1 MMASAFMEAEES
13 TVGSDNARLAG
24 LESQILN
31 SQEIIVRL
39 NRELDNALHRI
50 ATLENVCS
58 ETQND
63 LHEKRNRINRLTN
76 EIDEREELNERLKQ
90 ELYEKDEKLKTL
102 DDIGVQLKQ
111 HIKQEEKDKEER
123 KIQETISCQQCLLL
137 FNEFRKSSENISIN
151 DLHSQIIFDRQVS
164 ELIVDRLGD
173 NNESSNESPQAIFE
187 QYRKNERVKFHDLLQ
202 KSLITENISDL
213 IDSDDILFEL
223 LTHLNSLVRLKET
236 LSSDSKELKNIRS
249 LLQLTDINNDYFI
262 KDLVN
267 KRECIEYLRRKID
280 NSHDFTDYELIKH
293 VLHHYFD
300 FQQQQDELKE
310 YLHLNNDDNNELSYS
325 RLLMDR
331 CSEAVHVGTELHQR
345 IQTLEQLNNQLD
357 EHIKE
362 IAERHKQINEIVAT
376 FYNKSIDQDTN
387 EVTQLDRIR
396 SILQADADFRHELS
410 AETSVTSNED
420 ILRRIREYK
429 SIYENYQPVTNEN
442 LNQDQDQQLRIN
454 ELTRQI
460 DELKE
465 EMNQRKTQLTKITS
479 LLELHTDNEKIIL
492 DLIYSSLKS
501 TTDFSHALSNQ
512 LSVKNDS
519 ISMLQRIHDY
529 QSIINQLYSHENHW
543 TNETSNELISKLK
556 LMKNAENTIE
566 NLEQQLNESIQNE
579 KQSQNDIKEII
590 ERFLPNIDKNEE
602 PNTKQIQHLLTSLID
617 FRQNLFD
624 TTQLNSDKDI
634 FNLFQKYQEDHTNLQ
649 QLLNQP
655 IQEKQDVKSQ
665 TTYDDDDDDFY
676 NQIKELFGI
685 EVVHRSEDIIN
696 KIKELLQSPS
706 KAQFDDLFS
715 NDQKL
720 RDLLNINDENL
731 VESVLQLNENLYQ
744 LQEQQARL
752 IQNGNLM
759 NTSIEQMLNELGVPS
774 ALSLEKRMEDFCA
787 IVDRFSIEYSQ
798 LVSTDING
806 MNLIDILKHI
816 QLVLVENNRLKTLI
830 DQLDLDSSSNNLDY
844 ASKLQSYSAKV
855 GNLCELI
862 GDDNVNID
870 LAFVVYQKK
879 IAHDQQIIKKMSNFK
894 QQLLTRLSIDNEDK
908 ILDRLSE
915 IERMDSDLKEKL
927 KSHDCTNSTVTS
939 LNVTISEQRSKI
951 LEHVETVEKLR
962 TQRERMLNK
971 MKEMKTN
978 NEILAN
984 QLKQTKETIDD
995 FHRREIDYKN
1005 QIEKI
1010 EQQLRSAN
1018 NQIQVTSDEC
1028 QTQQELQE
1036 TMKLEIESIKN
1047 EMDTQRKL
1055 YESRC
1060 RQIVHE
1066 KNHLDKNQ
1074 KETLEQKQIV
1084 ENENKRLQ
1092 ITLQSVKDTLENVDD
1107 INSIVDTIL
1116 KLRQDHLRLTN
1127 ELNLRNEDLHEENE
1141 KLLSN
1146 IQQQQIAIN
1155 EYINMKDVLEKRLFD
1170 NDQQIMHFNKELQEK
1185 SNQYQRLQDDYQSY
1199 IEEYSTKIIDS
1210 QVAIIDVEPSPPS
1223 PTHHVSIQHVAESN
1237 HWMAIDVKDD
1247 EIPLTTANKYSTID
1261 TPTALFNILGE
1272 MKSKLGITLT
1282 HRPRSSSAFF
1292 YYLCAVHFLTI
1303 YLLFIR
1309 HC

>member
-1 MMASAFMEAEES
+1 MMASAFMETEES
-13 TVGSDNARLAG
+13 AVGSENARLAG

-39 NRELDNALHRI
+39 NRELDSALHRI

-76 EIDEREELNERLKQ
+76 EIDEREELNEHLKQ
-90 ELYEKDEKLKTL
+90 ELYEKDEKLNTL
-102 DDIGVQLKQ
+102 DDIVTQLKQ
-111 HIKQEEKDKEER
+111 HIKQEKKDKEER
-123 KIQETISCQQCLLL
+123 KIHENISCQQCLLL
-137 FNEFRKSSENISIN
+137 FNEFGKSSESISIN
-151 DLHSQIIFDRQVS
+151 DLHSQIIFDRQLS
-164 ELIVDRLGD
+164 ELIVGRLGD
-173 NNESSNESPQAIFE
+173 NNGSSNESPQVIFE
-187 QYRKNERVKFHDLLQ
+187 QYHKNERVKFHDLLQ

-236 LSSDSKELKNIRS
+236 LSSDSKELQNIRS
-249 LLQLTDINNDYFI
+249 LLQLTDINNDDLI

-267 KRECIEYLRRKID
+267 KRECIEYLRRKIN

-362 IAERHKQINEIVAT
+362 KAERHKQIDEIVAT

-387 EVTQLDRIR
+387 EVTQLNRIR

-420 ILRRIREYK
+420 ILRYIREYK

-442 LNQDQDQQLRIN
+442 LNQDRQLRIN
-454 ELTRQI
+454 ELTRQV

-465 EMNQRKTQLTKITS
+465 EMNQRKAQLTKITS
-479 LLELHTDNEKIIL
+479 LLELDTDNEKIIF

-529 QSIINQLYSHENHW
+529 QSIINQIYSHENHW
-543 TNETSNELISKLK
+543 TDETSNELINKLK

-590 ERFLPNIDKNEE
+590 EQFLPNIDKNEE
-602 PNTKQIQHLLTSLID
+602 SNTKQIQHLLTSLVD

-624 TTQLNSDKDI
+624 TTQLNRDEDI
-634 FNLFQKYQEDHTNLQ
+634 LNLFQNYQEDHSNLQ
-649 QLLNQP
+649 ELLNQP
-655 IQEKQDVKSQ
+655 IQEKQDVESQ
-665 TTYDDDDDDFY
+665 TTYDDDDDFY
-676 NQIKELFGI
+676 NQIKKLLGI

-731 VESVLQLNENLYQ
+731 VESVLQLNGNLLQ
-744 LQEQQARL
+744 LQEQQERL
-752 IQNGNLM
+752 IQN
-759 NTSIEQMLNELGVPS
+759 
-774 ALSLEKRMEDFCA
+774 LSLEKRMEDLCA

-806 MNLIDILKHI
+806 MNLIEILKHI
-816 QLVLVENNRLKTLI
+816 RLVLVENNRLKTLI

-855 GNLCELI
+855 DNLCELI

-951 LEHVETVEKLR
+951 LEHEETLEKLR

-978 NEILAN
+978 NEILVN
-984 QLKQTKETIDD
+984 QLKQTNETIDD
-995 FHRREIDYKN
+995 FHRKEIDYKN

-1092 ITLQSVKDTLENVDD
+1092 IILQSIKDTLENVDD

-1127 ELNLRNEDLHEENE
+1127 ELNLRNEDFHEENE

-1185 SNQYQRLQDDYQSY
+1185 NNQYQRLQDDYQSY
-1199 IEEYSTKIIDS
+1199 KEEYSTKIIDS

-1223 PTHHVSIQHVAESN
+1223 PTHHASIQQVAESN

-1261 TPTALFNILGE
+1261 TPTALFNLFGE

-1309 HC
+1309 RC

>member
-1 MMASAFMEAEES
+1 MMASAFMETEES
-13 TVGSDNARLAG
+13 AVGSENARLAG

-39 NRELDNALHRI
+39 NRELDSALHRI

-76 EIDEREELNERLKQ
+76 EIDEREELNEHLKQ
-90 ELYEKDEKLKTL
+90 ELYEKDEKLNTL
-102 DDIGVQLKQ
+102 DDIVTQLKQ
-111 HIKQEEKDKEER
+111 HIKQEKKDKEER
-123 KIQETISCQQCLLL
+123 KIHENISCQQCLLL
-137 FNEFRKSSENISIN
+137 FNEFGKSSESISIN
-151 DLHSQIIFDRQVS
+151 DLHSQIIFDRQLS
-164 ELIVDRLGD
+164 ELIVGRLGD
-173 NNESSNESPQAIFE
+173 NNGSSNESPQVIFE
-187 QYRKNERVKFHDLLQ
+187 QYHKNERVKFHDLLQ

-236 LSSDSKELKNIRS
+236 LSSDSKELQNIRS
-249 LLQLTDINNDYFI
+249 LLQLTDINNDDLI

-267 KRECIEYLRRKID
+267 KRECIEYLRRKIN

-362 IAERHKQINEIVAT
+362 KAERHKQIDEIVAT

-387 EVTQLDRIR
+387 EVTQLNRIR

-410 AETSVTSNED
+410 AETPVTSNED
-420 ILRRIREYK
+420 ILRYIREYK

-442 LNQDQDQQLRIN
+442 LNQDQQLRIN
-454 ELTRQI
+454 ELTRQV

-465 EMNQRKTQLTKITS
+465 EMNQRKAQLTKITS
-479 LLELHTDNEKIIL
+479 LLELDTDNEKIIF

-529 QSIINQLYSHENHW
+529 QSIINQIYSHENHW
-543 TNETSNELISKLK
+543 TDETSNELINKLK

-590 ERFLPNIDKNEE
+590 EQFLPNIDKNEE
-602 PNTKQIQHLLTSLID
+602 SNTKQIQHLLTSLVD

-624 TTQLNSDKDI
+624 TTQLNRDEDI
-634 FNLFQKYQEDHTNLQ
+634 LNLFQNYQEDHSNLQ
-649 QLLNQP
+649 ELLNQP
-655 IQEKQDVKSQ
+655 IQEKQDVESQ
-665 TTYDDDDDDFY
+665 TTYDDDDDFY
-676 NQIKELFGI
+676 NQIKKLLGI

-731 VESVLQLNENLYQ
+731 VESVLQLNGNLLQ
-744 LQEQQARL
+744 LQEQQKRL
-752 IQNGNLM
+752 IQN
-759 NTSIEQMLNELGVPS
+759 
-774 ALSLEKRMEDFCA
+774 LSLEKRMEDLCA

-806 MNLIDILKHI
+806 MNLIEILKHI
-816 QLVLVENNRLKTLI
+816 RLVLVENNRLKTLI

-855 GNLCELI
+855 DNLCELI

-951 LEHVETVEKLR
+951 LEHEETLEKLR

-978 NEILAN
+978 NEILVN
-984 QLKQTKETIDD
+984 QLKQTNETIDD
-995 FHRREIDYKN
+995 FHRKEIDYKN

-1092 ITLQSVKDTLENVDD
+1092 IILQSIKDTLENVDD

-1127 ELNLRNEDLHEENE
+1127 ELNLRNEDFHEENE

-1185 SNQYQRLQDDYQSY
+1185 NNQYQRLQDDYQSY
-1199 IEEYSTKIIDS
+1199 KEEYSTKIIDS

-1223 PTHHVSIQHVAESN
+1223 PTHHASIQQVAESN

-1261 TPTALFNILGE
+1261 TPTALFNLFGE

-1309 HC
+1309 RC

>member
-1 MMASAFMEAEES
+1 MMASAFMETEES
-13 TVGSDNARLAG
+13 AVGSENARLAG

-39 NRELDNALHRI
+39 NRELDSALHRI

-76 EIDEREELNERLKQ
+76 EIDEREELNEHLKQ
-90 ELYEKDEKLKTL
+90 ELYEKDEKLNTL
-102 DDIGVQLKQ
+102 DDIVTQLKQ
-111 HIKQEEKDKEER
+111 HIKQEKKDKEER
-123 KIQETISCQQCLLL
+123 KIHENISCQQCLLL
-137 FNEFRKSSENISIN
+137 FNEFGKSSESISIN
-151 DLHSQIIFDRQVS
+151 DLHSQIIFDRQLS
-164 ELIVDRLGD
+164 ELIVGRLGD
-173 NNESSNESPQAIFE
+173 NNGSSNESPQVIFE
-187 QYRKNERVKFHDLLQ
+187 QYHKNERVKFHDLLQ

-236 LSSDSKELKNIRS
+236 LSSDSKELQNIRS
-249 LLQLTDINNDYFI
+249 LLQLTDINNDDLI

-267 KRECIEYLRRKID
+267 KRECIEYLRRKIN

-362 IAERHKQINEIVAT
+362 KAERHKQIDEIVAT

-387 EVTQLDRIR
+387 EVTQLNRIR

-410 AETSVTSNED
+410 AETPVTSNED
-420 ILRRIREYK
+420 ILRYIREYK

-442 LNQDQDQQLRIN
+442 LNQDQQLRIN
-454 ELTRQI
+454 ELTRQV

-465 EMNQRKTQLTKITS
+465 EMNQRKAQLTKITS
-479 LLELHTDNEKIIL
+479 LLELDTDNEKIIF

-529 QSIINQLYSHENHW
+529 QSIINQIYSHENHW
-543 TNETSNELISKLK
+543 TDETSNELINKLK

-590 ERFLPNIDKNEE
+590 EQFLPNIDKNEE
-602 PNTKQIQHLLTSLID
+602 SNTKQIQHLLTSLVD

-624 TTQLNSDKDI
+624 TTQLNRDEDI
-634 FNLFQKYQEDHTNLQ
+634 LNLFQNYQEDHSNLQ
-649 QLLNQP
+649 ELLNQP
-655 IQEKQDVKSQ
+655 IQEKQDVESQ
-665 TTYDDDDDDFY
+665 TTYDDDDDDDFY
-676 NQIKELFGI
+676 NQIKKLLGI

-731 VESVLQLNENLYQ
+731 VESVLQLNGNLLQ
-744 LQEQQARL
+744 LQEQQERL
-752 IQNGNLM
+752 IQN
-759 NTSIEQMLNELGVPS
+759 
-774 ALSLEKRMEDFCA
+774 LSLEKRMEDLCA

-806 MNLIDILKHI
+806 MNLIEILKHI
-816 QLVLVENNRLKTLI
+816 RLVLVENNRLKTLI

-855 GNLCELI
+855 DNLCELI

-951 LEHVETVEKLR
+951 LEHEETLEKLR

-978 NEILAN
+978 NEILVN
-984 QLKQTKETIDD
+984 QLKQTNETIDD
-995 FHRREIDYKN
+995 FHRKEIDYKN

-1092 ITLQSVKDTLENVDD
+1092 IILQSIKDTLENVDD

-1127 ELNLRNEDLHEENE
+1127 ELNLRNEDFHEENE

-1185 SNQYQRLQDDYQSY
+1185 NNQYQRLQDDYQSY
-1199 IEEYSTKIIDS
+1199 KEEYSTKIIDS

-1223 PTHHVSIQHVAESN
+1223 PTHHASIQQVAESN

-1261 TPTALFNILGE
+1261 TPTALFNLFGE

-1309 HC
+1309 RC

>member
-1 MMASAFMEAEES
+1 MMASAFMETEES
-13 TVGSDNARLAG
+13 AVGSENARLAG

-39 NRELDNALHRI
+39 NRELDSALHRI

-76 EIDEREELNERLKQ
+76 EIDEREELNEHLKQ
-90 ELYEKDEKLKTL
+90 ELYEKDEKLNTL
-102 DDIGVQLKQ
+102 DDIVTQLKQ
-111 HIKQEEKDKEER
+111 HIKQEKKDKEER
-123 KIQETISCQQCLLL
+123 KIHENISCQQCLLL
-137 FNEFRKSSENISIN
+137 FNEFGKSSESISIN
-151 DLHSQIIFDRQVS
+151 DLHSQIIFDRQLS
-164 ELIVDRLGD
+164 ELIVGRLGD
-173 NNESSNESPQAIFE
+173 NNGSSNESPQVIFE
-187 QYRKNERVKFHDLLQ
+187 QYHKNERVKFHDLLQ

-236 LSSDSKELKNIRS
+236 LSSDSKELQNIRS
-249 LLQLTDINNDYFI
+249 LLQLTDINNDDLI

-267 KRECIEYLRRKID
+267 KRECIEYLRRKIN

-362 IAERHKQINEIVAT
+362 KAERHKQIDEIVAT

-387 EVTQLDRIR
+387 EVTQLNRIR

-410 AETSVTSNED
+410 AETPVTSNED
-420 ILRRIREYK
+420 ILRYIREYK

-442 LNQDQDQQLRIN
+442 LNQDQQLRIN
-454 ELTRQI
+454 ELTRQV

-465 EMNQRKTQLTKITS
+465 EMNQRKAQLTKITS
-479 LLELHTDNEKIIL
+479 LLELDTDNEKIIF

-529 QSIINQLYSHENHW
+529 QSIINQIYSHENHW
-543 TNETSNELISKLK
+543 TDETSNELINKLK

-590 ERFLPNIDKNEE
+590 EQFLPNIDKNEE
-602 PNTKQIQHLLTSLID
+602 SNTKQIQHLLTSLVD

-624 TTQLNSDKDI
+624 TTQLNRDEDI
-634 FNLFQKYQEDHTNLQ
+634 LNLFQNYQEDHSNLQ
-649 QLLNQP
+649 ELLNQP
-655 IQEKQDVKSQ
+655 IQEKQDVESQ
-665 TTYDDDDDDFY
+665 TTYDDDDDDDFY
-676 NQIKELFGI
+676 NQIKKLLGI

-731 VESVLQLNENLYQ
+731 VESVLQLNGNLLQ
-744 LQEQQARL
+744 LQEQQERL
-752 IQNGNLM
+752 IQN
-759 NTSIEQMLNELGVPS
+759 
-774 ALSLEKRMEDFCA
+774 LSLEKRMEDLCA

-816 QLVLVENNRLKTLI
+816 RLVLVENNRLKFLI

-855 GNLCELI
+855 DNLCELI

-951 LEHVETVEKLR
+951 LEHEETLEKLR

-978 NEILAN
+978 NEILVN
-984 QLKQTKETIDD
+984 QLKQTNETIDD
-995 FHRREIDYKN
+995 FHRKEIDYKN

-1092 ITLQSVKDTLENVDD
+1092 IILQSIKDTLENVDD
-1107 INSIVDTIL
+1107 IDSIVDTIL
-1116 KLRQDHLRLTN
+1116 KLRQDHLRLTK
-1127 ELNLRNEDLHEENE
+1127 ELNLRNEDFHEENE

-1185 SNQYQRLQDDYQSY
+1185 NNQYQRLQDDYQSY
-1199 IEEYSTKIIDS
+1199 KEEYSTKIIDS

-1223 PTHHVSIQHVAESN
+1223 PTHHASIQQVAESN

-1261 TPTALFNILGE
+1261 TPTALFNLFGE

-1309 HC
+1309 RC

>member
-1 MMASAFMEAEES
+1 MMASAFMETEES
-13 TVGSDNARLAG
+13 AVGSENARLAG

-39 NRELDNALHRI
+39 NRELDSALHRI

-76 EIDEREELNERLKQ
+76 EIDEREELNEHLKQ
-90 ELYEKDEKLKTL
+90 ELYEKDEKLNTL
-102 DDIGVQLKQ
+102 DDIVTQLKQ
-111 HIKQEEKDKEER
+111 HIKQEKKDKEER
-123 KIQETISCQQCLLL
+123 KIHENISCQQCLLL
-137 FNEFRKSSENISIN
+137 FNEFGKSSESISIN
-151 DLHSQIIFDRQVS
+151 DLHSQIIFDRQLS
-164 ELIVDRLGD
+164 ELIVGRLGD
-173 NNESSNESPQAIFE
+173 NNGSSNESPQVIFE
-187 QYRKNERVKFHDLLQ
+187 QYHKNERVKFHDLLQ

-236 LSSDSKELKNIRS
+236 LSSDSKELQNIRS
-249 LLQLTDINNDYFI
+249 LLQLTDINNDDLI

-267 KRECIEYLRRKID
+267 KRECIEYLRRKIN

-362 IAERHKQINEIVAT
+362 KAERHKQIDEIVAT

-387 EVTQLDRIR
+387 EVTQLNRIR

-410 AETSVTSNED
+410 AETPVTSNED
-420 ILRRIREYK
+420 ILRYIREYK

-442 LNQDQDQQLRIN
+442 LNQDQQLRIN
-454 ELTRQI
+454 ELTRQV

-465 EMNQRKTQLTKITS
+465 EMNQRKAQLTKITS
-479 LLELHTDNEKIIL
+479 LLELDTDNEKIIF

-529 QSIINQLYSHENHW
+529 QSIINQIYSHENHW
-543 TNETSNELISKLK
+543 TDETSNELINKLK

-590 ERFLPNIDKNEE
+590 EQFLPNIDKNEE
-602 PNTKQIQHLLTSLID
+602 SNTKQIQHLLTSLVD

-624 TTQLNSDKDI
+624 TTQLNRDEDI
-634 FNLFQKYQEDHTNLQ
+634 LNLFQNYQEDHSNLQ
-649 QLLNQP
+649 ELLNQP
-655 IQEKQDVKSQ
+655 IQEKQDVESQ
-665 TTYDDDDDDFY
+665 TTYDDDDDDDFY
-676 NQIKELFGI
+676 NQIKKLLGI

-731 VESVLQLNENLYQ
+731 VESVLQLNGNLLQ
-744 LQEQQARL
+744 LQEQQKRL

-759 NTSIEQMLNELGVPS
+759 KASIEQRLNELGVPS
-774 ALSLEKRMEDFCA
+774 DLSLEKRMEDLCA

-806 MNLIDILKHI
+806 MNLIEILKHI
-816 QLVLVENNRLKTLI
+816 RLVLVENNRLKTLI

-855 GNLCELI
+855 DNLCELI

-951 LEHVETVEKLR
+951 LEHEETLEKLR

-978 NEILAN
+978 NEILVN
-984 QLKQTKETIDD
+984 QLKQTNETIDD
-995 FHRREIDYKN
+995 FHRKEIDYKN

-1092 ITLQSVKDTLENVDD
+1092 IILQSIKDTLENVDD

-1127 ELNLRNEDLHEENE
+1127 ELNLRNEDFHEENE

-1185 SNQYQRLQDDYQSY
+1185 NNQYQRLQDDYQSY
-1199 IEEYSTKIIDS
+1199 KEEYSTKIIDS

-1223 PTHHVSIQHVAESN
+1223 PTHHASIQQVAESN

-1261 TPTALFNILGE
+1261 TPTALFNLFGE

-1309 HC
+1309 RC

>member
-1 MMASAFMEAEES
+1 MMASAFMETEES
-13 TVGSDNARLAG
+13 AVGSENARLAG

-39 NRELDNALHRI
+39 NRELDSALHRI

-76 EIDEREELNERLKQ
+76 EIDEREELNEHLKQ
-90 ELYEKDEKLKTL
+90 ELYEKDEKLNTL
-102 DDIGVQLKQ
+102 DDIVTQLKQ
-111 HIKQEEKDKEER
+111 HIKQEKKDKEER
-123 KIQETISCQQCLLL
+123 KIHENISCQQCLLL
-137 FNEFRKSSENISIN
+137 FNEFGKSSESISIN
-151 DLHSQIIFDRQVS
+151 DLHSQIIFDRQLS
-164 ELIVDRLGD
+164 ELIVGRLGD
-173 NNESSNESPQAIFE
+173 NNGSSNESPQVIFE
-187 QYRKNERVKFHDLLQ
+187 QYHKNERVKFHDLLQ

-236 LSSDSKELKNIRS
+236 LSSDSKELQNIRS
-249 LLQLTDINNDYFI
+249 LLQLTDINNDDLI

-267 KRECIEYLRRKID
+267 KRECIEYLRRKIN

-362 IAERHKQINEIVAT
+362 KAERHKQIDEIVAT

-387 EVTQLDRIR
+387 EVTQLNRIR

-410 AETSVTSNED
+410 AETPVTSNED
-420 ILRRIREYK
+420 ILRYIREYK

-442 LNQDQDQQLRIN
+442 LNQDQQLRIN
-454 ELTRQI
+454 ELTRQV

-465 EMNQRKTQLTKITS
+465 EMNQRKAQLTKITS
-479 LLELHTDNEKIIL
+479 LLELDTDNEKIIF

-529 QSIINQLYSHENHW
+529 QSIINQIYSHENHW
-543 TNETSNELISKLK
+543 TDETSNELINKLK

-590 ERFLPNIDKNEE
+590 EQFLPNIDKNEE
-602 PNTKQIQHLLTSLID
+602 SNTKQIQHLLTSLVD

-624 TTQLNSDKDI
+624 TTQLNRDEDI
-634 FNLFQKYQEDHTNLQ
+634 LNLFQNYQEDHSNLQ
-649 QLLNQP
+649 ELLNQP
-655 IQEKQDVKSQ
+655 IQEKQDVESQ
-665 TTYDDDDDDFY
+665 TTYDDDDDDDFY
-676 NQIKELFGI
+676 NQIKKLLGI

-731 VESVLQLNENLYQ
+731 VESVLQLNGNLLQ
-744 LQEQQARL
+744 LQEQQKRL
-752 IQNGNLM
+752 IQN
-759 NTSIEQMLNELGVPS
+759 
-774 ALSLEKRMEDFCA
+774 LSLEKRMEDLCA

-806 MNLIDILKHI
+806 MNLIEILKHI
-816 QLVLVENNRLKTLI
+816 RLVLVENNRLKTLI

-855 GNLCELI
+855 DNLCELI

-951 LEHVETVEKLR
+951 LEHEETLEKLR

-978 NEILAN
+978 NEILVN
-984 QLKQTKETIDD
+984 QLKQTNETIDD
-995 FHRREIDYKN
+995 FHRKEIDYKN

-1092 ITLQSVKDTLENVDD
+1092 IILQSIKDTLENVDD

-1127 ELNLRNEDLHEENE
+1127 ELNLRNEDFHEENE

-1185 SNQYQRLQDDYQSY
+1185 NNQYQRLQDDYQSY
-1199 IEEYSTKIIDS
+1199 KEEYSTKIIDS

-1223 PTHHVSIQHVAESN
+1223 PTHHASIQQVAESN

-1261 TPTALFNILGE
+1261 TPTALFNLFGE

-1309 HC
+1309 RC